1 MILADHVRRCY
12 DDSCPWKE
20 TCRRWTEREQSR
32 SGDPPAKAQTMRDY
46 LLKRCEYRIPTEPKA

>member
-1 MILADHVRRCY
+1 MILADHVVRCF
-12 DDSCPWKE
+12 DDSCPWKQ

-32 SGDPPAKAQTMRDY
+32 FGGYLPRKETMRDY